1 MAGVLFIIFV
11 TMRSSPMHTGEV
23 VRDYFDRLA
32 RGAAWEALLAD
43 DFHFTSHTSPVK
55 EVVGKAA
62 FLEATQRFYRSIQ
75 SFEVRDLL
83 VDGARACGLTRYQL
97 RSPVGTTFQSD
108 VAEVFTIGTDRIEA
122 LAIYFDSA
130 PFPK

>member
-1 MAGVLFIIFV
+1 MA
-11 TMRSSPMHTGEV
+11 TGEV

-32 RGAAWEALLAD
+32 RGAAWDALLAD
-43 DFHFTSHTSPVK
+43 NFHFTSHTSPVK
-55 EVVGKAA
+55 DVAGKAA

-75 SFEVRDLL
+75 SFEVRELL
-83 VDGARACGLTRYQL
+83 VDGARACALTRYQL
-97 RSPVGTTFQSD
+97 GSPVGTTFQSD
-108 VAEVFTIGTDRIEA
+108 VAEVFTVGNGRIEA